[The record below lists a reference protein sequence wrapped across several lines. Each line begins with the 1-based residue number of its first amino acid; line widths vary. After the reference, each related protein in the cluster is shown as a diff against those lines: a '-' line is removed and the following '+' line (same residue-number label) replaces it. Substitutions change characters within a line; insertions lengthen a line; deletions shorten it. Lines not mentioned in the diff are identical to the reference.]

1 MINAQARERLDPMLA
16 ALDRELPAGYSAL
29 VYGSAV
35 RGDYVPD
42 RSDVNVLLV
51 METLSPA
58 VVRAIGRG
66 VTPLGTAS
74 PPLLLTR
81 REWARTTD
89 TFPLEITDMRLAY
102 DMARGADLLAGL
114 EVDPADLRRALERE
128 VRGKV
133 IRLRQGYA
141 GLAEDPEGLGALVR
155 AGAPTLELVARC
167 SLVLLD
173 RPQGSS
179 AEATLRSAADALGV
193 EAEPFLMVRAARLD
207 STMTVDGSGIEKL
220 LDVLER
226 VAEILDSHSP
236 GGT

>member
-1 MINAQARERLDPMLA
+1 MITTHARKRLDPMLA
-16 ALDRELPAGYSAL
+16 ALDRELPDGYSAL

-51 METLSPA
+51 MDGLSPG

-66 VTPLGTAS
+66 LTPHGTGS

-81 REWARTTD
+81 REWARATD
-89 TFPLEITDMRLAY
+89 TFPIEITDMRLAY
-102 DMARGADLLAGL
+102 EVVRGRDLVEGVM
-114 EVDPADLRRALERE
+114 VDPADLRRALERE

-141 GLAEDPEGLGALVR
+141 GLAGDPEGLGGLVR

-167 SLVLLD
+167 SLVLLG
-173 RPQGSS
+173 RPQGSTP
-179 AEATLRSAADALGV
+179 EATLRDAANALGV
-193 EAEPFLMVRAARLD
+193 RAEPFLMVRAVRLD
-207 STMTVDGSGIEKL
+207 SAGTVDGSTVENL
-220 LDVLER
+220 LEVLEH
-226 VAEILDSHSP
+226 VAEFFDSHIP
-236 GGT
+236 GGV

>member
-1 MINAQARERLDPMLA
+1 MMNSHARERLDPMLA

-35 RGDYVPD
+35 RGGYVPD

-51 METLSPA
+51 VETLSPD

-66 VTPLGTAS
+66 LTPLGTGS

-89 TFPLEITDMRLAY
+89 TFPIEITDMRLAY
-102 DMARGADLLAGL
+102 EMARGTDLLADV

-141 GLAEDPEGLGALVR
+141 GLAGDPDGLGALAR

-167 SLVLLD
+167 SLVLLG
-173 RPQGSS
+173 RPQG
-179 AEATLRSAADALGV
+179 ADPEATLRGAAEALGV
-193 EAEPFLMVRAARLD
+193 EAGPFLMVRAARLD
-207 STMTVDGSGIEKL
+207 PQVVVDGSGVEAL

-226 VAEILDSHSP
+226 VAEIFDTHTS
-236 GGT
+236 GGA